1 MASRGT
7 KRSVSGKARM
17 RRTPIPPTVRQEVL
31 NKSRRR
37 CCMCFGLKG
46 DLSVKQGQ
54 LAHLSRDPSN
64 PKSEDLAYL
73 CQECHTLYDTKSNRV
88 LGFTPDEVRF
98 YRDQLYG
105 ELGYNRVEWHLT
117 IRATKGDYEATKTA
131 VDKAKSIL
139 NECTNNVTLTEGP
152 IYPR

>member
-7 KRSVSGKARM
+7 KRSVSGKARKQ
-17 RRTPIPPTVRQEVL
+17 RLSIPTRVRQEVL
-31 NKSRRR
+31 HKSRRR

-64 PKSEDLAYL
+64 LKSEDLAYL
-73 CQECHTLYDTKSNRV
+73 CQECHTLYDMKSNRV
-88 LGFTPDEVRF
+88 LGFIPDEVRF
-98 YRDQLYG
+98 YRDQLYK
-105 ELGYNRVEWHLT
+105 ELGYNRIEWHLM
-117 IRATKGDYEATKTA
+117 IQAPKGDYDTVKTA

-139 NECTNNVTLTEGP
+139 SEYTNDVTLTEGP
-152 IYPR
+152 VYPR